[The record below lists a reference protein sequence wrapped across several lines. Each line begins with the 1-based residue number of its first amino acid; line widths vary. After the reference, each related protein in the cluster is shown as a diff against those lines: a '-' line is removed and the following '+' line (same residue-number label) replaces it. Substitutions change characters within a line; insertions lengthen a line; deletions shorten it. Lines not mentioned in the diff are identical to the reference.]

1 MKIGIVGLPNTGK
14 STLFNALTGSHAVAA
29 DYPYSTVEPNI
40 GLVTVPDTRLE
51 YLKEMYTPKKTTY
64 ATIEFVDIAGLPKGA
79 SRGEGLG
86 NRFLSYI
93 REVDA
98 ILHVVRCYKTN
109 ESPFCDPLSD
119 IEIVEM
125 ELIFADLEI
134 VGRRYQKVEKASKT
148 DRSLIPEAEFLKRL
162 LNLLENGRTARELEA
177 TTPQEIAILK
187 EMPLLTSKPVIFV
200 ANISDEDFWNVTEKE
215 NEYTGLIKTYASS
228 CNAAAMEICALAE
241 QEMAQL
247 GEEERNAFLEE
258 VGRERGLYLLIRQSY
273 ALLNL
278 ISFLTAGTPEVR
290 AWTITKGTKA
300 KQAAGKIHSDLERGF
315 IRAEIIAFDDL
326 KETGSMVAAKE
337 KGLIRIEGK
346 DYIMKDG
353 DITLIR
359 FNV

>member
-14 STLFNALTGSHAVAA
+14 STLFNALTGSSAVAA
-29 DYPYSTVEPNI
+29 DYPYSTIEPNI
-40 GLVTVPDTRLE
+40 GVVAVPDERLD
-51 YLKEMYTPKKTTY
+51 YLENIYFPKKTTH
-64 ATIEFVDIAGLPKGA
+64 ATIEFVDIAGLPEGA

-98 ILHVVRCYKTN
+98 ILHVVRCFDTS
-109 ESPFCDPLSD
+109 ESLAPEPIHD

-125 ELIFADLEI
+125 ELILADMEI
-134 VGRRYQKVEKASKT
+134 VERRYQKVEKTSRT
-148 DRSLIPEAEFLKRL
+148 DRSQLVEAEFLKRL
-162 LNLLENGRTARELEA
+162 LDLLEGGKTAREVNPS
-177 TTPQEIAILK
+177 TPLEIAVLK

-200 ANISDEDFWNVTEKE
+200 ANISDLDFWNTPEGENSYLKE
-215 NEYTGLIKTYASS
+215 IEEYALAR
-228 CNAAAMEICALAE
+228 NAAAIEICALAE
-241 QEMAQL
+241 QEIVGL
-247 GEEERNAFLEE
+247 SLEERNMFLDE
-258 VGRERGLYLLIRQSY
+258 VGRQGGLDKLIQESY
-273 ALLNL
+273 SLLNL

-315 IRAEIIAFDDL
+315 IRAEIVAFDDL
-326 KETGSMVAAKE
+326 KSSGSMTSAKE
-337 KGLIRIEGK
+337 KGLVRVEGK

-353 DITLIR
+353 DITLVR